1 MSANRGRELL
11 SIRSTCLIHV
21 HFVLFSID
29 GNAKQIRITFHVIKN
44 RTLLLLLFCLQNL
57 HLALSHPIPVI
68 TMVTAL
74 QTKKMKVLSVT
85 ALKAGK
91 AKTAKLVSLIYMI
104 YGVL

>member
-11 SIRSTCLIHV
+11 SIRNTCLIHV
-21 HFVLFSID
+21 HLVLLTVG
-29 GNAKQIRITFHVIKN
+29 GNVKQIRITFHTSKN

-57 HLALSHPIPVI
+57 HLALSHPTPVI

-74 QTKKMKVLSVT
+74 QTKKMKVLSVS
-85 ALKAGK
+85 ALKAGM
-91 AKTAKLVSLIYMI
+91 AKTAKLVSVI